1 MTKLNR
7 IATKLGIAGL
17 IGILLSV
24 GMVINEVQT
33 ESSISEAAHRVD
45 LQRHISEMTLK
56 AESGMKQIQSAARGI
71 RVAKSDAEM
80 SRSVAELHD
89 ANVAEMKVLDE
100 ALLVAV
106 SPEDKEL
113 FDRIKSIMK
122 DYASLAEDQAKLR
135 KSTLQ

>member
-100 ALLVAV
+100 ALLVV
-106 SPEDKEL
+106 VRPEDKEL
-113 FDRIKSIMK
+113 FDRIKSIMR
-122 DYASLAEDQAKLR
+122 DYGSLVLHIGSA
-135 KSTLQ
+135 